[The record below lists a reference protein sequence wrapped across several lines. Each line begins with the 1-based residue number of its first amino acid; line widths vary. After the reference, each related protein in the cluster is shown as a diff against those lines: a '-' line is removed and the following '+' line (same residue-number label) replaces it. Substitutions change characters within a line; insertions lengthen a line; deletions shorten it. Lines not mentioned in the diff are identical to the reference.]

1 VAVTQREPAP
11 TGGLRERK
19 KARQRELI
27 MKVGLELFRRRGYQR
42 TTVQEIAR
50 RADISLPTFYAYFPS
65 KDEILREFALTG
77 WAPALRLVLAG
88 SDGVPDRL
96 RRFFRGVAEHLME
109 DRKLWFALAIS
120 NAYNPVRDPEV
131 LSSESAATRLL
142 EALVA
147 EGQRRGELTRGFSA
161 MRLASVLEGVML
173 RACIEWGAGFP
184 KEHDLRATLSES
196 FDFFMRG
203 ARP

>member
-1 VAVTQREPAP
+1 MRA
-11 TGGLRERK
+11 
-19 KARQRELI
+19 
-27 MKVGLELFRRRGYQR
+27 GLELFRRRGYQR

-65 KDEILREFALTG
+65 KDAILREFAVTG
-77 WAPALRLVLAG
+77 WAPTLQMLLTSKG
-88 SDGVPDRL
+88 TVPERL
-96 RRFFRGVAEHLME
+96 RHFFRGLAEHLME

-131 LSSESAATRLL
+131 LSSDDAATRLL
-142 EALVA
+142 EALLA
-147 EGQRRGELTRGFSA
+147 EGQGRGELTREFSA
-161 MRLASVLEGVML
+161 VRLASVLEGVML
-173 RACIEWGAGFP
+173 RACIEWGASFP
-184 KEHDLRATLSES
+184 KPHDLRDALAES